1 MQNTLNKFFNRIAF
15 LRGSLYHMELNIT
28 RDAKEFLENW
38 EKSNLKKPSVALF
51 STLIISDITGPTDK
65 GWGYNYQTSSDYIVD
80 FENYKNKTYDL
91 TIQFS
96 HFIVAQSYEAF
107 ETYLKNIL
115 ASFFSIRPEI
125 GFEIIAKYKKQDN
138 PFTRFFKMIGLIKL
152 RNKDSKKMDWGQ
164 EIRKIP
170 LGTNNEVLFKSLRSI
185 TKKICDF
192 EVNNNKELDLKTWY
206 KQYSIVRHSITH
218 ANGTLQKSRYNCI
231 ARRDVFDNY
240 FPSIVDEHFCKLA
253 IDRNHAEYICKL
265 ITEYAFQI
273 FKFLSIEVEEDWMI
287 LKNMKNNYGA

>member
-1 MQNTLNKFFNRIAF
+1 
-15 LRGSLYHMELNIT
+15 MELNIT
-28 RDAKEFLENW
+28 RDAKEFLENC

-51 STLIISDITGPTDK
+51 SILIISDITGPTDK
-65 GWGYNYQTSSDYIVD
+65 EWEYNYPTSSDYIVD
-80 FENYKNKTYDL
+80 FENYENKTYDL

-107 ETYLKNIL
+107 ETYLKDIL

-138 PFTRFFKMIGLIKL
+138 PFNRFFKMIGLIKL
-152 RNKDSKKMDWGQ
+152 RNQDSKKMDWGQ

-170 LGTNNEVLFKSLRSI
+170 SGTNNEVLFKILRSI
-185 TKKICDF
+185 TKKICDL

-206 KQYSIVRHSITH
+206 KQFSIVRHSVTH
-218 ANGTLQKSRYNCI
+218 ANGTLQKSIYNCI
-231 ARRDVFDNY
+231 YRRDVFDSY

-253 IDRNHAEYICKL
+253 IDRNHAYCICKL

-273 FKFLSIEVEEDWMI
+273 FKFLSIEVGEDWMI